1 MVGNLNQHKNNTVKL
16 NLKGKLYEIKI
27 DLNQPRVYDAV
38 KGGQTPHSVDSA
50 ILGGLEGVKSRL
62 ASVVEEQRIAALS
75 EALKYGEVGVY
86 LVVQALLWDES
97 KQVQRAAYLILRER
111 TEPRV
116 KQAIQQYNSWQLLEC
131 LYTFELPTRTF
142 HLLVS
147 PDGQTLVSC
156 GEKGTIYLWN
166 LHTGELLHTL
176 SLDENLQLWECISC
190 GISLDGQTHVICS
203 ASGITIKLWNL
214 HTGKL
219 LHTLNEGSYQIRAN
233 HPFFGGDD
241 SITDFT
247 AHVTALTISPDG
259 QTLVSCSRSNVREYA
274 RQTEVLNPHTGV
286 RTWTSSSLSYSNQDE
301 SLLKLWNLQTGELKR
316 TFKLD
321 KRLYES
327 IAISPDE
334 QTLLARSRSTNTIQ
348 LWNLHTGE
356 VLWTIEG
363 TPELVHIFPISPT
376 ISPNWQTI
384 VTTDGDGNKLWNL
397 HTGELIHTLH
407 TSSPQDGIV
416 KYFIPFAITP
426 DEQTLVGSYYGW
438 RLDLQPLVDH
448 DLGTIKVWN
457 LRTGELLHTLHGHSD
472 SGMIKSFAISPDGQT
487 IVSSGTN
494 DKTIKL
500 WNLHSG
506 ELLHTLHGH
515 SDQVPIIRISP
526 DGQTLISST
535 IWGEMKVWGLR

>member
-1 MVGNLNQHKNNTVKL
+1 MVDNLNQHRNNTVKL
-16 NLKGKLYEIKI
+16 NLKGNLYEIKI

-38 KGGQTPHSVDSA
+38 KGGQTPHPVDST

-75 EALKYGEVGVY
+75 EALNYGEAGVY

-116 KQAIQQYNSWQLLEC
+116 KQAIQPYNHWPLLEC
-131 LYTFELPTRTF
+131 LYTFEVPESQIF
-142 HLLVS
+142 YLLVS
-147 PDGQTLVSC
+147 PDWQTLVRC
-156 GEKGTIYLWN
+156 GAEGTLKLWN

-176 SLDENLQLWECISC
+176 SLGEDLRWWKCTNVF
-190 GISLDGQTHVICS
+190 SLDEQTHFICG

-219 LHTLNEGSYQIRAN
+219 LHTLKEGSYQIRAN
-233 HPFFGGDD
+233 HPFFCGDGSTTD
-241 SITDFT
+241 IT
-247 AHVTALTISPDG
+247 ALVTALAISRDG
-259 QTLVSCSRSNVREYA
+259 QTLVSCSRRNVYGYGWE
-274 RQTEVLNPHTGV
+274 TEVWNPHTDE
-286 RTWTSSSLSYSNQDE
+286 RTRTSFSYEYQDE
-301 SLLKLWNLQTGELKR
+301 SLIKLWNLQTGELNR
-316 TFKLD
+316 TLKLD

-327 IAISPDE
+327 IAISPNE
-334 QTLLARSRSTNTIQ
+334 QTLLTSSPSTNTIQ

-356 VLWTIEG
+356 LLWTIEG
-363 TPELVHIFPISPT
+363 TPGREQIFT
-376 ISPNWQTI
+376 ISPNWQTL
-384 VTTDGDGNKLWNL
+384 VTSDGDGIKLWNL

-407 TSSPQDGIV
+407 TSFPQDGIV
-416 KYFIPFAITP
+416 KYFRPFAITP
-426 DEQTLVGSYYGW
+426 DEQTLVGSYYGC
-438 RLDLQPLVDH
+438 RLDLQPLVDR

-472 SGMIKSFAISPDGQT
+472 SGVISSFAISPDGQT
-487 IVSSGTN
+487 IVSSGTD

-500 WNLHSG
+500 WNLHTG
-506 ELLHTLHGH
+506 ELLRTLHGH
-515 SDQVPIIRISP
+515 TDQVYIIHISP

-535 IWGEMKVWGLR
+535 IWGEIKVWGVR